1 MSISMD
7 DDEFQAFLDSSYDD
21 LEKKQS
27 YLENEFGLGHFD
39 RYDLEPENEQIIF
52 SSSDGKRVQAN
63 FIPIGTFSPESG
75 SWMWGWNNSAFT
87 DSLRDKSKR
96 LKVLAEITGFE
107 MFLNPTSEVDEDMAW
122 EMVAMAV
129 HTLKS
134 EGVYRAPANNLMYF
148 YALYNVGA

>member
-1 MSISMD
+1 MD

-75 SWMWGWNNSAFT
+75 SWMMRWTPQVESA
-87 DSLRDKSKR
+87 SQCAIIVVSK
-96 LKVLAEITGFE
+96 
-107 MFLNPTSEVDEDMAW
+107 LNKLTRGVQDER
-122 EMVAMAV
+122 
-129 HTLKS
+129 
-134 EGVYRAPANNLMYF
+134 YPNRN
-148 YALYNVGA
+148 